1 MKTKLR
7 GIITIT
13 TMVIMMGCTKEQMA
27 LPKKQHIALSTEQL
41 TCQQK
46 RDRAIQQQ
54 TDSIMQKYGWKLSM
68 EYYDYIVYRDS
79 MRNIYNGQRERNE
92 LTEEQWNHVM
102 AELDMSWWRYQKQVE
117 NERDM
122 KIQQIIQRLM
132 SEYNCP
138 QVPVNVE
145 NGMVR
150 VTRGSGEENG
160 MWKTED

>member
-1 MKTKLR
+1 
-7 GIITIT
+7 
-13 TMVIMMGCTKEQMA
+13 
-27 LPKKQHIALSTEQL
+27 
-41 TCQQK
+41 
-46 RDRAIQQQ
+46 
-54 TDSIMQKYGWKLSM
+54 
-68 EYYDYIVYRDS
+68 
-79 MRNIYNGQRERNE
+79 
-92 LTEEQWNHVM
+92 M